1 MTSQNVY
8 KPTIDDQIVNL
19 ISKDKFKTPGKYK
32 KGGAEWG
39 FYVNTFSDYGNNTI
53 SNVLIYD
60 IENTKASVNSKDV
73 VTVKMC
79 CL

>member
-39 FYVNTFSDYGNNTI
+39 FYVNTFQIMEIIRFQMFLFMILRTLKQVSI
-53 SNVLIYD
+53 Q
-60 IENTKASVNSKDV
+60 
-73 VTVKMC
+73 KMW
-79 CL
+79 LQ